1 MTTSP
6 VMHLLARGVPLTL
19 LIDLTDPAGPDSVA
33 INGAERPPTDAIW
46 LDAAD
51 SRCQQAQAG

>member
-1 MTTSP
+1 
-6 VMHLLARGVPLTL
+6 MHLLARGVPLTL

-46 LDAAD
+46 LDAAESHHP
-51 SRCQQAQAG
+51 SRRAQAG